1 MSFPRLAGLG
11 ALAASLGLLAL
22 FALFVLWTRPG
33 VDSGLNWSSVWVLW
47 ISVGGI
53 IAALVAVHVVYGRQL
68 LEMAKHPEETRTR
81 P

>member
-1 MSFPRLAGLG
+1 MSSPRLAGLG

-22 FALFVLWTRPG
+22 FALFVLWTRPAEN
-33 VDSGLNWSSVWVLW
+33 SGLNWSSAWVLW

-53 IAALVAVHVVYGRQL
+53 VAALVAVHVVYGRQL
-68 LEMAKHPEETRTR
+68 LAMAKHPEGMRTR